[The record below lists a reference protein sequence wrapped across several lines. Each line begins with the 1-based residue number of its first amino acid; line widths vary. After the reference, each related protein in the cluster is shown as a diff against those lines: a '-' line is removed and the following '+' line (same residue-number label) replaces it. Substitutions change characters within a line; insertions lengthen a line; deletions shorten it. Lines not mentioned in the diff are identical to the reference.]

1 MSEVQWPWQYNFP
14 PFFTLQPNEETKKK
28 QLEAWRDLV
37 LEYVKKTKTCIVDVQ
52 EADTTPLFSNAAISR
67 KLSLEGIQAVLEM
80 LHQKGNAEPIDKTKV
95 RWYIYW
101 HTLAEWADIFYQHA
115 QENGLVNSV
124 CTLYELVNTPDKEFT
139 GLNEE
144 IVIKILAQL
153 QKDGKA
159 ELILSDDGSGSGVK
173 FF

>member
-1 MSEVQWPWQYNFP
+1 MSDVQWPWQYNFP
-14 PFFTLQPNEETKKK
+14 PFFTLQPNEETRKK

-37 LEYVKKTKTCIVDVQ
+37 LEYHKKTKTCIIDIQ
-52 EADTTPLFSNAAISR
+52 EADNTALFFNPAISR
-67 KLSLEGIQAVLEM
+67 KLSPEGINAVLEV
-80 LHQKGNAEPIDKTKV
+80 LYKNGNAEPIDKTKI

-115 QENGLVNSV
+115 QENGLINSV

-139 GLNEE
+139 GLSEE
-144 IVIKILAQL
+144 IVIKILERL
-153 QKDGKA
+153 QKDEKA
-159 ELILSDDGSGSGVK
+159 ELILTEDTSGVK

>member
-1 MSEVQWPWQYNFP
+1 MEWPWQYNFP
-14 PFFTLQPNEETKKK
+14 PFFTLQPNEETRKK
-28 QLEAWRDLV
+28 QLEAWRDIVLV
-37 LEYVKKTKTCIVDVQ
+37 YNRKTRTCIIDIQ
-52 EADTTPLFSNAAISR
+52 EADSTPLFFNAAISR
-67 KLSLEGIQAVLEM
+67 KLSPEGISAVLEM
-80 LHQKGNAEPIDKTKV
+80 LHKNGNAEPIDKTKI

-115 QENGLVNSV
+115 QENGLNNSV

-144 IVIKILAQL
+144 VVIKILEQL

-159 ELILSDDGSGSGVK
+159 ELIQLDDSYGVK